1 LGVTSRKLAVK
12 MTGSGREGQ
21 RSPKRDMFAKG
32 LIVQGDLLLQVLA
45 PLDAE
50 YQGPESVDDGDE
62 VDSPH
67 TKDRRSYDRH
77 NPVH

>member
-1 LGVTSRKLAVK
+1 
-12 MTGSGREGQ
+12 
-21 RSPKRDMFAKG
+21 MFAKG